1 MLFAT
6 PICGFCLD
14 TFMLYYEC
22 KAKPNKANPNLISPQ
37 DLNQFLSGTVY
48 LVGSQLTLADI
59 MLYYAL
65 HPVMME
71 LSIQEK
77 EQLVNLSRW
86 FNQVNLTIAR
96 IFLQSNQVKRT
107 PQDYIL
113 FK

>member
-1 MLFAT
+1 MRVTFFQPFFLGDKFQAT
-6 PICGFCLD
+6 CKLD
-14 TFMLYYEC
+14 
-22 KAKPNKANPNLISPQ
+22 KANLNLISPQ
-37 DLNQFLSGTVY
+37 DLNKFLSGTVY

-86 FNQVNLTIAR
+86 FNQVNLTIT
-96 IFLQSNQVKRT
+96 N
-107 PQDYIL
+107 
-113 FK
+113 